1 MNSSSENHALFEGN
15 NTRPFFYVHA
25 MGQHPCPSPWYQNL
39 TYSPFPI
46 PGAGFRNGGLYF
58 PYSVVLNEYP
68 GFLVPQSPLP
78 TTLNRRPIFPVFCNP
93 AQFRHYSGYG
103 KKMKTKETQTE
114 PQQAENMSKK
124 QDIHSEVNG
133 HDTGRVTSIPATNV
147 DIETDNIP
155 AKTVGALS
163 SVAQKRELLDKSPSN
178 NAVNRKTLHRSFTSE
193 KEKMR
198 IEQGEGSPVIQFRK
212 TLKEIM
218 RLLDLAYGEAV
229 PENMVQQNEFS
240 QSSCEIRGMLC
251 NPHEDEDGITYE
263 DEQRAVPLEQ
273 HLDIVRHNE
282 MSKSG
287 LTMEVNLDKEKKGFS
302 AVPQI
307 LPSPDEVKG
316 EDEIQN
322 TLISKLCQSTG
333 DGNKLQQESPL
344 GVSMETVNDLSLQS
358 QTQTPLSIGEGKP
371 HNSSGSHGSLEKQ
384 DEDEVVESNNSPQGC
399 VPSPTW
405 VAEFN
410 RVDESIMCDVSWWLD
425 AEVAKSPESSPESCR
440 KGTEKKFVGSREL
453 NEDEVV
459 ENNNYSQGCL
469 PSHTWLVPFN
479 RVDEGIQCDMSWWQ
493 DRELEK
499 SPESSPKISRNGTG
513 KKSVGNRKLDEGEAR
528 ESNSYPEKY
537 VPSPTL
543 LAQSKRVD
551 VGIMCNMGL
560 CHSEEVRTTPKEIS
574 SADEESLQDCNSKG
588 SDKSGTSREC
598 IQCDRSWWQD
608 AELQKSTEQMPPIDE
623 ESSPDCK
630 IKGSWKKSIRNRKLN
645 TDEEEMIIDD
655 ETEEV
660 YNENFT
666 KYAKTKKTAKGRKL
680 NVLNSFSNG
689 KTVYLL
695 KKNAALN
702 FVLPEDSEDTELEQ
716 EVEDEMY
723 EVACLF
729 GEVSPQG
736 PLTSSIGRLYRKSGR
751 IIRIPPESSLPPQLI
766 VWPRYRYKLKCGEYE
781 SIPMVYKVKRQDG
794 CEITYGRLHKK
805 HTMAKQERLESKRA
819 SHSSLECNCERAKTK
834 VPYKLTSKNKDSR
847 QMQ

>member
-560 CHSEEVRTTPKEIS
+560 CHSEEV
-574 SADEESLQDCNSKG
+574 
-588 SDKSGTSREC
+588 
-598 IQCDRSWWQD
+598 
-608 AELQKSTEQMPPIDE
+608 
-623 ESSPDCK
+623 
-630 IKGSWKKSIRNRKLN
+630 
-645 TDEEEMIIDD
+645 
-655 ETEEV
+655 